1 VGSIMSIQP
10 KLMDD
15 MKAAMKAG
23 DKLRLETIRGLRA
36 QMKNYEIEKVRPL
49 TEEDE
54 TQVLLTA
61 AKRRRESIEQFR
73 LGNRLDRAA
82 EEEKELAI
90 IQEYLPKQMGEEE
103 VTALVSQIILE
114 VGASSLND
122 LGKVMGKLMPQV
134 KGRADGKTVQRIVQ
148 QKLAS
153 L

>member
-1 VGSIMSIQP
+1 
-10 KLMDD
+10 
-15 MKAAMKAG
+15 
-23 DKLRLETIRGLRA
+23 
-36 QMKNYEIEKVRPL
+36 MKNYEIEKVRPL